1 MTATEL
7 EKFLAQPH
15 IMRIAFIDASDGTP
29 IVHPVWYYFENKKF
43 FIATDREGKKAKCL
57 RKNPAIYF
65 LIDLDPVDDPP
76 RGVRGRA
83 TATVV
88 DDADYATRVTQR
100 NIDRYLGSPRGKAA
114 RRILEMGRKSC
125 VLEVS
130 PIYMATWKY

>member
-15 IMRIAFIDASDGTP
+15 IMRIALIDASDGTP
-29 IVHPVWYYFENKKF
+29 IVHPVWYYFENEKF
-43 FIATDREGKKAKCL
+43 FIATDREGKKAKSL
-57 RKNPAIYF
+57 RKNPAMYF

-100 NIDRYLGSPRGKAA
+100 NIDRYLGSPRGKTA
-114 RRILEMGRKSC
+114 RRILEMGRESC